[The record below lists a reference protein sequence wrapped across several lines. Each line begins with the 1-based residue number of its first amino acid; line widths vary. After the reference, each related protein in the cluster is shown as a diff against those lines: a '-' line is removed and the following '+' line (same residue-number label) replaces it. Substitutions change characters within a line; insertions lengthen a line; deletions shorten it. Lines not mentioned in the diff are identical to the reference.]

1 MKITLELSDSE
12 TQLLATHLA
21 RHVEHLDAELVRT
34 DKHDL
39 QHALARE
46 VDELRALLRRLQ
58 VASGG

>member
-1 MKITLELSDSE
+1 MKTTLELSDSE

-21 RHVEHLDAELVRT
+21 RYVEHLDAELVRT

-46 VDELRALLRRLQ
+46 IDGLRALLRRLE
-58 VASGG
+58 ATSSG